1 MDSLLGNG
9 YGYDLATARMRELQR
24 EADRVHLISVDLRER
39 RRRAWLRAA
48 LPEPAGCEPKGRRR
62 LIDLPGAVVHSLI
75 S

>member
-24 EADRVHLISVDLRER
+24 EADRVHLVSADLRER
-39 RRRAWLRAA
+39 RRRTRLRVA
-48 LPEPAGCEPKGRRR
+48 LPEPAECEPSARRR
-62 LIDLPGAVVHSLI
+62 LIDLPGVILHSLI